1 MHLSIDRVAN
11 LDVSRRVIPMGSLE
25 NPLVRQYC
33 VEAGVLAST
42 QNIGPEGYILRASDT
57 AVLIAGRDD
66 QGAFYG
72 IQSLRQLL
80 VAKEKELQ
88 FRGALIRDWPDK
100 PFRGIYIFLP
110 SRGNIPFFKRFVC
123 HFMALYNNL
132 IVEMNACMRLDSH
145 LELNSG
151 WVQFARD
158 VDYSVRNYPL
168 GPFHDMEQNSSHQDT
183 AGEGFLEKD
192 EVADLVHWVRR
203 NQASIS

>member
-1 MHLSIDRVAN
+1 MIKVLSMAYN
-11 LDVSRRVIPMGSLE
+11 
-25 NPLVRQYC
+25 
-33 VEAGVLAST
+33 
-42 QNIGPEGYILRASDT
+42 
-57 AVLIAGRDD
+57 
-66 QGAFYG
+66 
-72 IQSLRQLL
+72 LRQLL

-110 SRGNIPFFKRFVC
+110 SRGNIPFFKRFVS
-123 HFMALYNNL
+123 HFIALYNNL

>member
-72 IQSLRQLL
+72 IQSPA
-80 VAKEKELQ
+80 VTC
-88 FRGALIRDWPDK
+88 
-100 PFRGIYIFLP
+100 
-110 SRGNIPFFKRFVC
+110 S
-123 HFMALYNNL
+123 
-132 IVEMNACMRLDSH
+132 
-145 LELNSG
+145 
-151 WVQFARD
+151 
-158 VDYSVRNYPL
+158 
-168 GPFHDMEQNSSHQDT
+168 
-183 AGEGFLEKD
+183 
-192 EVADLVHWVRR
+192 
-203 NQASIS
+203 